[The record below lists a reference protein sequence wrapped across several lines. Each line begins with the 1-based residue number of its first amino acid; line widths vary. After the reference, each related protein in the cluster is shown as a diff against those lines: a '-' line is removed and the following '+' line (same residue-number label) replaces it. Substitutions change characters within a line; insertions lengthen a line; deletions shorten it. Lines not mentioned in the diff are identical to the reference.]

1 MSSLEQ
7 LLLKAR
13 KIKAETTDRAN
24 TALRIGGWMEEVLL
38 YLDEVLEG
46 KLPTQ
51 SSELITKSKELVSA
65 INEIAS
71 MSNLSSE
78 KYNAVISKLAM
89 LNSLHPIAR
98 SGSYNDLENRPYYE
112 NRVVMTLPIHNG
124 DEIFPIMS
132 WNAYED
138 TSIGLRYATEN
149 KYHFLIAVSSNNDGG
164 DFGMMLQ
171 VSGTS
176 SNSTIKQYFYNG
188 SYGTTVPL
196 RMYLYHPTGSYS
208 YSSRIIIGF
217 RPEMPSSTERPI
229 AFIPISLDMPGFKW
243 EDPTHVIDTADSRY
257 ILQSGKFV
265 LSFPDAMLYSRINGG
280 SSNGVEQL
288 LYAPSGGNKYLNLFT
303 NDTMEIVGS
312 DDSDRSTVDW
322 RFSVKK
328 VPNQLFI
335 NEKIYD
341 GSEELKIE
349 VADTPLTT
357 QEILS
362 ILT

>member
-89 LNSLHPIAR
+89 LKSLHPIAR

-124 DEIFPIMS
+124 DEILFFRCS
-132 WNAYED
+132 
-138 TSIGLRYATEN
+138 
-149 KYHFLIAVSSNNDGG
+149 
-164 DFGMMLQ
+164 
-171 VSGTS
+171 
-176 SNSTIKQYFYNG
+176 
-188 SYGTTVPL
+188 
-196 RMYLYHPTGSYS
+196 TGSY
-208 YSSRIIIGF
+208 R
-217 RPEMPSSTERPI
+217 
-229 AFIPISLDMPGFKW
+229 FK
-243 EDPTHVIDTADSRY
+243 TYT
-257 ILQSGKFV
+257 
-265 LSFPDAMLYSRINGG
+265 
-280 SSNGVEQL
+280 
-288 LYAPSGGNKYLNLFT
+288 
-303 NDTMEIVGS
+303 
-312 DDSDRSTVDW
+312 
-322 RFSVKK
+322 
-328 VPNQLFI
+328 
-335 NEKIYD
+335 
-341 GSEELKIE
+341 
-349 VADTPLTT
+349 
-357 QEILS
+357 
-362 ILT
+362 